1 MTTAKQSELSNTHT
15 MPGSIALPIP
25 ADKAVIKKAQQPRL
39 PGEEHNFAPPDGNAG
54 GVPGKTPERLP
65 QSHVLHPHV
74 NVSGDN
80 PPRRVQEKKASRF
93 ALKDRYPLDSYADVK
108 TAAAYFD
115 EFQKRMPPEDRR
127 EYCVNLVK
135 RASELG
141 IAVSDDA
148 RKYGAETYAPEEE
161 IKVAFD
167 IRRSLLEDVRL
178 RSGLDKLATC
188 QEQLEPE
195 FFALALA
202 EFDKVAGLNYLYDAD
217 VPDPFYSTFG
227 IKKTASFSETIGN
240 TYVTGADLEYL
251 AMKRLPLIQSTF
263 SHEVVSEFRKDPIGV
278 YKSLPLTQRR
288 VLANMAREQNAGSPG
303 SG

>member
-15 MPGSIALPIP
+15 MPGSLAPPIP

-39 PGEEHNFAPPDGNAG
+39 PGEEHNHAPPDGNAG
-54 GVPGKTPERLP
+54 GVPGKTPPRLP
-65 QSHVLHPHV
+65 QGHVLHPHV

-80 PPRRVQEKKASRF
+80 PAPRVHEKKASRY

-108 TAAAYFD
+108 MASAYFD

-141 IAVSDDA
+141 IAVSDEA
-148 RKYGAETYAPEEE
+148 QKYGADTYAPEEE

-167 IRRSLLEDVRL
+167 IRRSLLED
-178 RSGLDKLATC
+178 GKMKAALDKLALC
-188 QEQLEPE
+188 QERLEPD
-195 FFALALA
+195 FFALALG
-202 EFDKVAGLNYLYDAD
+202 EFDKRAGLNYFYDAD

-227 IKKTASFSETIGN
+227 VEKTASFSETIGN
-240 TYVTGADLEYL
+240 TYVSAADLEYL
-251 AMKRLPLIQSTF
+251 ALKRLPLIQSVF
-263 SHEVVSEFRKDPIGV
+263 SHEIVNEFRKDPIGV